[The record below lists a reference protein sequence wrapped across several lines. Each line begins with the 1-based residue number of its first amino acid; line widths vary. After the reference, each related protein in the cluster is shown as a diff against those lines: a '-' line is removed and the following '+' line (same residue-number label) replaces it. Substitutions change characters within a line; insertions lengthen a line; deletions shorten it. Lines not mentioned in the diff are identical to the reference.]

1 MYDLPS
7 PLPLRSIAEATAAR
21 FGVPMRDLYGPRQ
34 LARIALPRHVL
45 CYLAAQHSRLNA
57 MAVGRLMRRHPS
69 TITYGRDKIAAQ
81 VGADPQLRANVAA
94 IRDALG
100 VGEAGS
106 A

>member
-1 MYDLPS
+1 MHDLRT
-7 PLPLRSIAEATAAR
+7 PLPLRSIADATAAR
-21 FGVPMRDLYGPRQ
+21 YGVSAQDLYGPRQ

-57 MAVGRLMRRHPS
+57 TAVGRLMRRHPT

-81 VGADPQLRANVAA
+81 VGVDARLRADVAA

-100 VGEAGS
+100 VGEAGD